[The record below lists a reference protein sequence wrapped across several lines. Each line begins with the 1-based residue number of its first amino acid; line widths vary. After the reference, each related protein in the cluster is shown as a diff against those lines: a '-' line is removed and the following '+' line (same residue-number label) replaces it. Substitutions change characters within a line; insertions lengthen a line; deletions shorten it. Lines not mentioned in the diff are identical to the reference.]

1 MNKKEFKSI
10 SIICV
15 IVLLLGLVLDYF
27 YNLDTFMGLLCK
39 LISLLGFI
47 GVAVTVGLSY
57 ASAKS
62 PIKVA
67 IISFISFVACI
78 ILSLLAN
85 AFFDITMLD
94 IYLVFYGGANLLVLI
109 ACAVEIIG
117 EYGDKLFNGNTE
129 DDDLSKMI

>member
-67 IISFISFVACI
+67 IISFISFVTCI

-109 ACAVEIIG
+109 ACAVQIIG
-117 EYGDKLFNGNTE
+117 EYGDKILNGNS
-129 DDDLSKMI
+129 DDDLSKML

>member
-15 IVLLLGLVLDYF
+15 ILLILGLVLDYF
-27 YNLDTFMGLLCK
+27 YNLDTFMGMLCK

-57 ASAKS
+57 VSAKS

-67 IISFISFVACI
+67 IVSFISFVACI

-85 AFFDITMLD
+85 VFFDIAMLD
-94 IYLVFYGGANLLVLI
+94 IYLVLYGGANLVVLI
-109 ACAVEIIG
+109 VCAVAIIG
-117 EYGDKLFNGNTE
+117 EYGNKLFNE
-129 DDDLSKMI
+129 DPDDDLSKMI